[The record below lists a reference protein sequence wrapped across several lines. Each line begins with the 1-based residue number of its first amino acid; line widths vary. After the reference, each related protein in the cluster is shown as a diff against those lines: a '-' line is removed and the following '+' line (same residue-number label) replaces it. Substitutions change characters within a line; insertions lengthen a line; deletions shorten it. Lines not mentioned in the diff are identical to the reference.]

1 VFNLVSQLVQ
11 TLAEGVVV
19 AIVVVVTHLGFL
31 VGAAVTLTFNSLFG
45 DLHFLAN
52 SRTWDGC
59 VNGEL
64 VGVDLRAELGGR
76 SGVGRGAVGAESLAV
91 VTLSDVN
98 GAQVGTTV
106 GVDFNVSLGVLGS
119 RLRAEA
125 VLFAVVLLVLE
136 TGTAAMFFF
145 TCNKNLFLAVTVVC
159 TGRNLS
165 SVGSERRV
173 SLFPS
178 GWLLLGKFDV
188 NLLVSGC
195 CGGGGG
201 LCFAVPISGRE
212 DAEGN
217 GDSGLK
223 VQIDDFCC
231 RERIF
236 SYNLP

>member
-1 VFNLVSQLVQ
+1 
-11 TLAEGVVV
+11 VVV
-19 AIVVVVTHLGFL
+19 AIVIVVTHLGFL
-31 VGAAVTLTFNSLFG
+31 VAVTLTLNGLFG
-45 DLHFLAN
+45 NLHFLPDG
-52 SRTWDGC
+52 RTWDRC

-64 VGVDLRAELGGR
+64 VGVDLRTELGCR
-76 SGVGRGAVGAESLAV
+76 SGVGRGAVGAETLAV

-106 GVDFNVSLGVLGS
+106 VVDFNVSLGVLGS
-119 RLRAEA
+119 SRLRAEM

-136 TGTAAMFFF
+136 TGTAATFFF
-145 TCNKNLFLAVTVVC
+145 TCNKNLFLAVTVLC

-188 NLLVSGC
+188 NLLVSGGC
-195 CGGGGG
+195 GGGG